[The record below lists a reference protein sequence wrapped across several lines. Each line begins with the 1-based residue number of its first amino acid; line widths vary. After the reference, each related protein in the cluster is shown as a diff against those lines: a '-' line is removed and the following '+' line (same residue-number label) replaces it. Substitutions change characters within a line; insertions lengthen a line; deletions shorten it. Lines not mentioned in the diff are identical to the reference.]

1 MNRIEDDPSPGDVL
15 EIRISVKM
23 DRQSAEAV
31 QLEARRLLERQGLR
45 IRAVAVTR
53 AAAVDDGPRAS
64 AESV

>member
-1 MNRIEDDPSPGDVL
+1 MNDEASIEERL
-15 EIRISVKM
+15 EIRIAVEM

-45 IRAVAVTR
+45 VRAVAVTR

-64 AESV
+64 TKGV

>member
-1 MNRIEDDPSPGDVL
+1 MNRVEDDPSPGDVL

-45 IRAVAVTR
+45 IRAVAVTS

>member
-1 MNRIEDDPSPGDVL
+1 MNRVEDDPSPGDVL

-53 AAAVDDGPRAS
+53 AAAVDDGQRAS

>member
-1 MNRIEDDPSPGDVL
+1 
-15 EIRISVKM
+15 M